1 MNKRLGLGK
10 LERERLTIIVR
21 STKGTITVKE
31 AANILSITRTKAAK
45 MLAHWTKKGWLLRVR
60 RGLYVPIPLE
70 SRTTDISLEDPW
82 LIAVRLFAPCYIG
95 GWSAAEYWDLTDQI
109 YRTIVVVTAKKVR
122 KRNNVISGTKFLAR
136 NMSIKNIFGTKNV
149 WRGVAKV
156 LVSNPTRTIIDM
168 LMDPQLGGGIRPTVD
183 MFNNYLSS
191 DNKQM
196 DLLIEY
202 AQRLSNGAVFKR
214 LGFLLE
220 HLASEEKVAINS
232 CKSAI
237 TKGNAE
243 LDPTLEKFQLVTKW
257 RLWLPKSW
265 STQEKRKQ
273 G

>member
-1 MNKRLGLGK
+1 MNKLLGLGK
-10 LERERLTIIVR
+10 LERKRLTRIAR
-21 STKGTITVKE
+21 NTKGTITVKE
-31 AANILSITRTKAAK
+31 AANILSITSIRAAK
-45 MLAHWTKKGWLLRVR
+45 ILARWTKKGWLLRVR

-82 LIAVRLFAPCYIG
+82 LVAVRLFAPCYIG

-109 YRTIVVVTAKKVR
+109 YRTIVVLTAKKIR
-122 KRNNVISGTKFLAR
+122 KRNEVISGTKFLAR
-136 NMSIKNIFGTKNV
+136 TISMKNIFGTKNV

-156 LVSNPTRTIIDM
+156 LVSDSTRTIIDM
-168 LMDPQLGGGIRPTVD
+168 LSDPQLGGGIRPTVD

-220 HLASEEKVAINS
+220 RLAPEEKEAINL

-237 TKGNAE
+237 TKGNTE
-243 LDPTLEKFQLVTKW
+243 LDPTLAKYQLITKW

-265 STQEKRKQ
+265 STKEKGKQ

>member
-1 MNKRLGLGK
+1 MNKLLGLGK
-10 LERERLTIIVR
+10 LERRRLTRIVR
-21 STKGTITVKE
+21 NTKGTITVKE
-31 AANILSITRTKAAK
+31 AANILSITPIRAAK
-45 MLAHWTKKGWLLRVR
+45 MLARWTKKGWLLRVR

-82 LIAVRLFAPCYIG
+82 LVAVRLFAPCYIG

-109 YRTIVVVTAKKVR
+109 YRTIVVLTAKKIR
-122 KRNNVISGTKFLAR
+122 KRNDVISGISFLAR
-136 NMSIKNIFGTKNV
+136 TISMKNIFGTKNV
-149 WRGVAKV
+149 WCGVAKV

-168 LMDPQLGGGIRPTVD
+168 LSDPQLGGGIRPTVD

-220 HLASEEKVAINS
+220 RLVPEEKEAINS

-265 STQEKRKQ
+265 STQEKRKYS
-273 G
+273 

>member
-1 MNKRLGLGK
+1 MNKLLGLGK
-10 LERERLTIIVR
+10 LERRRLTIIVR
-21 STKGTITVKE
+21 NTKGTITVKE
-31 AANILSITRTKAAK
+31 AANILLITQIKAAK
-45 MLAHWTKKGWLLRVR
+45 MLALWAKKGWLLRVR

-82 LIAVRLFAPCYIG
+82 LVAVRLFAPCYIG

-109 YRTIVVVTAKKVR
+109 YRTTVVVTAKPTR
-122 KRNNVISGTKFLAR
+122 KRNTVISGANFLLR
-136 NMSIKNIFGTKNV
+136 TISEKKIFGTKNV

-156 LVSNPTRTIIDM
+156 LVSNPSRTIIDM
-168 LMDPQLGGGIRPTVD
+168 IYDPKIGGGIRPIVD

-220 HLASEEKVAINS
+220 RLAPEEKEAINL

-243 LDPTLEKFQLVTKW
+243 LDPTLAKYQLITKW

-265 STQEKRKQ
+265 STKEKGKQ